1 MAEQL
6 WHSEQEAQTEL
17 AAALGRVT
25 QLEQAV
31 LSNRR
36 IGMAIGILMA
46 SLKITEDRA
55 FDLLRTASSRRNQKL
70 RDIAEEVLLTGELV
84 TVPSGV

>member
-6 WHSEQEAQTEL
+6 WHPEHEAQPEL

-46 SLKITEDRA
+46 SLKITEDQA
-55 FDLLRTASSRRNQKL
+55 FDLLRTASSRRNEKL
-70 RDIAEEVLLTGELV
+70 RDIAEEVLLTGELG